1 MAYVFLFSSVSRCYC
16 ISRQEV
22 SIIKDTVLNSISQN
36 IKKYRLL
43 NKLTQEQLAELLD
56 LDTQYYAQ
64 LERGERNFTI
74 EKIIRLC
81 NIFHVGIENI
91 IEVDVEERPDT
102 QELLNKILPL
112 MKELT
117 YSQLSL
123 VEKFITDIIPYTR

>member
-1 MAYVFLFSSVSRCYC
+1 M
-16 ISRQEV
+16 
-22 SIIKDTVLNSISQN
+22 
-36 IKKYRLL
+36 
-43 NKLTQEQLAELLD
+43 TQEQLAELLN

-91 IEVDVEERPDT
+91 IEVNTKEKPDT
-102 QELLNKILPL
+102 QELLDKIFPQLQQL
-112 MKELT
+112 S

-123 VEKFITDIIPYTR
+123 VQKFITDIVPYTH

>member
-1 MAYVFLFSSVSRCYC
+1 M
-16 ISRQEV
+16 
-22 SIIKDTVLNSISQN
+22 
-36 IKKYRLL
+36 
-43 NKLTQEQLAELLD
+43 TQEQLAELLN

-91 IEVDVEERPDT
+91 IEVNAKEKPDT
-102 QELLNKILPL
+102 QELLDKIFPQLQQL
-112 MKELT
+112 S

-123 VEKFITDIIPYTR
+123 VEKFITDIVPYTH

>member
-1 MAYVFLFSSVSRCYC
+1 MKKTA
-16 ISRQEV
+16 
-22 SIIKDTVLNSISQN
+22 LNSISQN

-43 NKLTQEQLAELLD
+43 NKMTQEQLAELLD

-81 NIFHVGIENI
+81 SIFHVEIEDI
-91 IEVDVEERPDT
+91 IEIEPAEKPDSK
-102 QELLNKILPL
+102 EILDRILPSMENL
-112 MKELT
+112 S

-123 VEKFITDIIPYTR
+123 VEKFITDILPYTK

>member
-1 MAYVFLFSSVSRCYC
+1 M
-16 ISRQEV
+16 
-22 SIIKDTVLNSISQN
+22 SIIKDTALNSISQN

-43 NKLTQEQLAELLD
+43 NKMTQEQLAELLD

-81 NIFHVGIENI
+81 NIFHVGIEKI
-91 IEVDVEERPDT
+91 IEIDIEKNPDT
-102 QELLNKILPL
+102 QELLDRILPL
-112 MKELT
+112 MEQLS

-123 VEKFITDIIPYTR
+123 IEKFITDIIPYTKKRRCTRGNTPCCTDASLD

>member
-1 MAYVFLFSSVSRCYC
+1 M
-16 ISRQEV
+16 
-22 SIIKDTVLNSISQN
+22 
-36 IKKYRLL
+36 L
-43 NKLTQEQLAELLD
+43 NKLTQEQLSELLD

-91 IEVDVEERPDT
+91 IEIDVEEKPDT
-102 QELLNKILPL
+102 QELLDKILPS

-123 VEKFITDIIPYTR
+123 VEKFITDILPYTR